1 MKKRTSG
8 IFDELVNGL
17 LILFFLPVVGL
28 YLMSLDGE
36 RARSLGRVLFVV
48 GLILWLTFVVTKAS
62 C

>member
-8 IFDELVNGL
+8 IFDEVINGL
-17 LILFFLPVVGL
+17 LIVFFLPVVGL

-36 RARSLGRVLFVV
+36 RAQNMGRILFVV
-48 GLILWLTFVVTKAS
+48 GLILWLIFVVAKAS